1 MASLVRYF
9 FRKLGANFVDFS
21 LDYPD
26 NGYTLNG
33 TDVVFLGSTGVDRV
47 YLQKGIKFN
56 FSNSGAGTDEVY
68 LDGNFADF
76 TLSAKGSSTLVLTS
90 AARANTQI
98 TLAQED
104 KVVFNNGSIAVAD
117 LISYAIDRSANAAT
131 AAPSLNA
138 AENALSLPST
148 RNADGTSNLSSILRA
163 YTKDVNGAVFAQPSA
178 GVTFIV
184 TGHNGVDKVYVA
196 KGGQVNANNLGGGID
211 LIYLTG
217 FKSEYSASASGS
229 SVLLLSKGTE
239 KVTLASGD
247 KIIFADGS
255 TLVSAAITAAASPA
269 AWTALTLDGS
279 SVTPGLAPV
288 LSIKSGQDAYLDYL
302 EAGSGLDVEI
312 NYGKLALGDTYQFRV
327 AGVLSAAYS
336 VTATDVSS
344 HTISYYLSFH
354 VFPTLLSGN
363 KTLSILLSRNGT
375 RLEESNTLNLVGDI
389 RPLRPPVITLGAG
402 VSDGASQ
409 AEALAASGV
418 VSVQGDAGSS
428 VKITFTD
435 SAARS
440 LVKTLSATGAAQ
452 PVSLSSNELSS
463 LQDGSISVSAN
474 EQYAPLVSGFNT
486 RSSTSSSASFTLDK
500 NAPAQGNSFATVV
513 GNLLTLN
520 YNNPLDEINQPAP
533 AFFQVKSTPS
543 GGSASRVAVNAARV
557 KGNSVEL
564 TLASNMASG
573 AAVTVS
579 FVDPSDGDD
588 ANTIQDLAGNDAP
601 SFYNQTAS
609 NNPPAAPSISTVL
622 FSDTVGDTTAGKA
635 STALSAVISFNE
647 PVTVTGTVTFN
658 FRVGSSGATF
668 SATAA
673 ATTVASKTITLSAT
687 LPAATTAAD
696 NGNITL
702 TGITLGT
709 GASIT
714 GAGSGQ
720 TYSASQL
727 TSSPVTGPGYSVD
740 NSAPSAPTLTL
751 GNGVSGGATTAEAS
765 ASTGVIRVVAEAGTN
780 VVVSFSDGDATHTLV
795 KTVQGNGA
803 TPVPVPLTLADIV
816 PITKGKVTW
825 TYGFSFTATFN
836 QGPNS
841 PTVVVSNGINT
852 VWASTGGLEGLKA
865 FARANATANASTVFT
880 LSGPFDSTPLNYTAT
895 ATATDAAGN
904 SSPAGTA
911 SFTLDPAATAPT
923 ITLGTGVSG
932 GATVAEATASS
943 GVITVT
949 AESGNAVLLTLSD
962 SASPAHSRVR
972 TLTGTGSAQTVT
984 LASSDLTGANGLQDG
999 AISISASA
1007 TDAAGN
1013 LSSVASSSFSLDRV
1027 APARAPNAST
1037 PVASVVGNQLTIN
1050 FSETLDADSTH
1061 KPALAA
1067 FTVQKFSSGGSGTPV
1082 TFHSLV
1088 VSGSQV
1094 ILSLSQS
1101 INDGETAAVSYVD
1114 PSASD
1119 DTQAIQDAAGNDLPS
1134 FASQAVSNNTAPKVT
1149 SLVITDAVGDT
1160 RVGKA
1165 GSVVSLVLG
1174 FSEPVTLTGT
1184 PVFRFRIGGVGG
1196 ATFDVTANANASAS
1210 STLTLSAT
1218 LPTTLLV
1225 AENNSITL
1233 TGVTLGAGGNIT
1245 GSLSAATLVA
1255 ASLGS
1260 NPVSA
1265 PSYNVDTSAPA
1276 TPTLTLF
1283 NGPGSVATLAQA
1295 TASSGVLTVTG
1306 ELGAKLLVTFA
1317 DSANAATTVVKTLTG
1332 NGATQVP
1339 VVLSS
1344 SDVYALEKSYTQTTV
1359 TFSAIA
1365 SGVNTLFTLTQS
1377 LGESDWR
1384 FTSNNPNLI
1393 LNNRFTPTWQGL
1405 YADLRTSYATA
1416 STVFTTNIPASIPAA
1431 SFTITA
1437 SATDA
1442 AGNSSRVAVSGLGL
1456 DISAGTPAFAYADP
1470 ANVSTDPDYL
1480 SLINLAEMITGSA
1493 GAPTLAAELGSR
1505 VLITYTDSAAHSV
1518 VKTDTGRG
1526 SASGLLLSATDLGT
1540 GIQQLQDGSI
1550 SVTATATDLVGNVSS
1565 TASGSFTLDTVAP
1578 KLTPH
1583 ADGTPA
1589 LSVLGTTLT
1598 LNFDEA
1604 LDDKS
1609 RASASSHLDPYIFQV
1624 YYTPL
1629 GGSPVNVPVS
1639 SALVYGKQ
1647 LRLGLQSAIPAGA
1660 AVTLRYTHSNPTI
1673 DLFGRTVIQ
1682 DPAGNDVPSF
1692 SQTVTNLASYP
1703 PTPIKVSFSDANG
1716 NAYTGKPG
1724 AQVTALV
1731 SWTEQ
1736 KTQSGT
1742 VIFTYQVG
1750 NGPAFTGTFTVSG
1763 SSTNPL
1769 ITLPE
1774 GAGDGYIKLT
1784 GVFLESGSTL
1794 TGDASGQ
1801 SLRPGYLST
1810 PLTDTGYW
1818 VDSTPPT
1825 APVLNLAAGIADG
1838 ATRAEATA
1846 STGVLTV
1853 SAESGSTVLLSF
1865 TDSQNHSVH
1874 KTLTATGSAQAVTL
1888 AAADFGNGTAQ
1899 LSDGSIRVSASATD
1913 LAGNSSSAS
1922 SSGLVLND
1930 SVAPAAPWLTLGS
1943 GVGNSA
1949 SRSEATS
1956 SDLIK
1961 VQAESGSTVY
1971 LTFTDSSTPTA
1982 HSIIKTISARGL
1994 PLASAVAVSLSAAD
2008 LGAGTAQLA
2017 DGSIRVS
2024 ASATDAS
2031 GNLSAN
2037 SSASSFVLDSVAPVL
2052 LSAQVVG
2059 DLLTLRYDS
2068 PLASEATR
2076 LPLATAFTVSVNGST
2091 NAVTALASP
2100 ASNMLQLTLTSLVAP
2115 GATVY
2120 LSYAP
2125 PAASAANGPVQDLA
2139 GNSAAMLNFGNV
2151 SVSNS
2156 TPLRP
2161 VITSVVLSD
2170 GDSGAA
2176 SKYGKQG
2183 GAGLTATVTFSE
2195 EVNVFGGAATLT
2207 FGNPNGAG
2215 SFTGTIAADANAS
2228 TFSRTK
2234 TVAFTGSTLPAGDFA
2249 VSLKSVSLASGASI
2263 SAKTLA
2269 NSGSGGV
2276 LDANNF
2282 SVGGALGTGY
2292 TVDNTAPAA
2301 IERAGRVFAVD
2312 ASNAVI
2318 DAGVRDTLK
2327 VGDKL
2332 VLEML
2337 WTEPVTITGS
2347 VTSDGLFV
2355 GETVADLKLATYDA
2369 SFPGT
2374 TASKFY
2380 LTYSIASGD
2389 LDNDGITFVET
2400 SPIGVNPV
2408 GGTFALFDLA
2418 GKAPNGSLGPVT
2430 RSQPDIPWLKV
2441 DAVAPTIIGNVL
2453 ILTGPSNGRT
2463 AYAVGDK
2470 VLVAVSF
2477 SEKVLIT
2484 GSPQIPLT
2492 IGSTVRNAVYD
2503 SSNPL
2508 NTDTLKYFSYT
2519 IAAGETDTDGIT
2531 IAANALSLNSGSITD
2546 VVGNAATLTSSAVPA
2561 VQSTSVDTT
2570 TPTAPT
2576 LALGSG
2582 VGDGATRAEATAST
2596 GVVTVNGEAGS
2607 KVLLTFSGFDSNNIR
2622 HSLTKTL
2629 AGTGAAQA
2637 VTLSAF
2643 DLGAN
2648 GEASNQLPDGSI
2660 NVSAVVQDAAG
2671 NTSPAAATSFTLNA
2685 RLPRLTLALGNGVSD
2700 GATQAEAIAS
2710 SGVVKLNGQSGNTV
2724 LLTFSDSSSPA
2735 HTLVRTI
2742 TSTGTEQAVTLASSE
2757 LGSGSTQLAEGI
2769 IYVTASTSSASG
2781 TSNSAATQFVLD
2793 TVVPKGVE
2801 LRTGLVTISGFTQFG
2816 DAAAANVSGDLT
2828 LEAWVFLAGPQILGS
2843 SFLSIKNSSAAA
2855 ISLST
2860 YQGKL
2865 TFTYSSG
2872 VFTGESVA
2880 ATTNLATN
2888 VWTHVAATVGTGST
2902 PTVTLYENGVAVQT
2916 GTLSAAI
2923 PTIASPRSVTISQT
2937 ITGAI
2942 RDVRIYDDL
2951 RSATEIAS
2959 DKDGTVDI
2967 TDTNLKNYYPFSASP
2982 TASGLPGGAAASGN
2996 NPPLLLGNPALSFS
3010 ADTGTAGDFIT
3021 STHNQTITY
3030 YLANNLAAND
3040 VLWGSLNNGGTWT
3053 DLTAMVNGNT
3063 LTWANARLLQ
3073 GSNTLK
3079 FKLTDKAGN
3088 QGTEVFSQTY
3098 QTGLLTGPSLTLGT
3112 GVADGANRAEAIASS
3127 GVLTVTA
3134 NAGSRVVVTFT
3145 DELNHSLSKTVF
3157 PSGGGSLPIVLASSD
3172 IGTGA
3177 SQLYNGLISVTAQA
3191 TPADNSVGSEL
3202 SSTRFTLYA
3211 NPLSLGSGI
3220 ADGASTLEAVN
3231 SGVVSVYA
3239 PSGSRVL
3246 LTFSDSATPAH
3257 QVVKT
3262 VGGLGSQGATQPVK
3276 LGPGEIGVGAGK
3288 LQDGSINV
3296 RAVTYDPTGNIH
3308 SSGSISFTLDTTI
3321 AAPVISLPAGGT
3333 VINPVGSSSLDLT
3346 VTNTL
3351 LHTERHSDGTYSLY
3365 LASSLTPD
3373 NRIQLGS
3380 HDSYS
3385 TLIAVISN
3393 YFGQGWRTLTLAN
3406 GTTFGAA
3413 FDALPPPGSPA
3424 TISAEAGSTV
3434 AVTWTDSSSHQIIRT
3449 VTGLGA
3455 GTAVPIPLDG
3465 SDIGTDFNQLGQGV
3479 IRLSATATNI
3489 VGKTSSA
3496 GSSSF
3501 TLDTLPPTAYV
3512 TREKGLKLDS
3522 SKGQYVQLP
3531 AAAAAVSGDLTL
3543 EAWVYVPA
3551 AQSNWVSI
3559 LDLASATGSQSDNLE
3574 LGIFNSKLALRAS
3587 NGTTTLG
3594 AAVAN
3599 TTFTTNAWHHVAA
3612 TVGGASNTTVSLYV
3626 DGSAVSVTSPTLSA
3640 AILSATRSSSL
3651 VGRSNFGHTAFSGT
3665 IRDVRIYDNA
3675 RTAAE
3680 IAADKGLD
3688 STPGSGTVDTADS
3701 NLKGYYPFSSSATAS
3716 GKTGGTAAVTKYT
3729 STDAYPFPTIGN
3741 PALRFSADTGIPND
3755 FITSTQT
3762 QTITAT
3768 LTEPLGAGDTLWG
3781 RLDSASTWTD
3791 LNASVSGSTLTW
3803 SNATLLSGSGRQLQ
3817 LKTVDTAGNASTVLT
3832 QDYSYVNDTVAP
3844 TATIDTQ
3851 FGLTLNATYAQ
3862 FADLPAAAVAI
3873 SADITLEAWVFANG
3887 TQRDWAR
3894 IFDFNDAAG
3903 LTNNIILGI
3912 TGGKLGFSSYR
3923 SGGGKGE
3930 VIADTAFPLNSWHH
3944 VAVTV
3949 GGNSAVGVTL
3959 FIDGVAVKTG
3969 TLSAQITSITRENAF
3984 VGHSNIAND
3993 TADFNGTIRDI
4004 RIYDATRTAADIAAD
4019 MVSATAATTNL
4030 VGYYQFTDDNK
4041 SDLAVNN
4048 GLDATINFTT
4058 NPPILSTPNLSFS
4071 NDQDLLGPYAVPA
4084 ANAVQTITA
4093 RFKSAPAAGEKVW
4106 GSLDDGGTWTDL
4118 SGSTVGSVVTWTG
4131 ATLLSGTHTL
4141 ELQVRDSAGNCGPL
4155 ISQTYLVI

>member
-302 EAGSGLDVEI
+302 EAGTGLDVEI

-327 AGVLSAAYS
+327 AGVLSAGYS

-344 HTISYYLSFH
+344 HTISYHFSSL
-354 VFPTLLSGN
+354 VFPTLFSGN

-375 RLEESNTLNLVGDI
+375 PLEESNTLNLVGDI
-389 RPLRPPVITLGAG
+389 RPLGPPVITLGAG

-452 PVSLSSNELSS
+452 PVTLSSNELSS

-727 TSSPVTGPGYSVD
+727 TSSPVTGLSYSVD
-740 NSAPSAPTLTL
+740 TSAPSAPTLTL

-765 ASTGVIRVVAEAGTN
+765 ASTGVVRVVAEAGTN

-816 PITKGKVTW
+816 PIAKGKVTW

-841 PTVVVSNGINT
+841 PTVVASNGINT

-865 FARANATANASTVFT
+865 FARANATAGASTVFT

-1067 FTVQKFSSGGSGTPV
+1067 FTVQKFISGGSGTPV
-1082 TFHSLV
+1082 TIDSLV

-1119 DTQAIQDAAGNDLPS
+1119 DTQAIQDAAGNDLPT

-1359 TFSAIA
+1359 TFSALFN
-1365 SGVNTLFTLTQS
+1365 GVNTLFTLTQS
-1377 LGESDWR
+1377 LGESGWR
-1384 FTSNNPNLI
+1384 ITSDNPSVFVP
-1393 LNNRFTPTWQGL
+1393 NRFTPTWPGLDGL
-1405 YADLRTSYATA
+1405 YAALRTTYATA
-1416 STVFTTNIPASIPAA
+1416 STVFTTNFSVSPAA

-1470 ANVSTDPDYL
+1470 SDLSNVYIDPDYL
-1480 SLINLAEMITGSA
+1480 SLINLAEITGSS

-1609 RASASSHLDPYIFQV
+1609 RSSPSSHLDPSIFQV

-1647 LRLGLQSAIPAGA
+1647 LWLGLPSAIPAGA
-1660 AVTLRYTHSNPTI
+1660 AVTLRYT
-1673 DLFGRTVIQ
+1673 DLVPADDTPALTVIQ

-1731 SWTEQ
+1731 SWTEP

-1750 NGPAFTGTFTVSG
+1750 NGPAFTGTFTISG
-1763 SSTNPL
+1763 NSSTNPL

-1922 SSGLVLND
+1922 SSSLVLND

-1943 GVGNSA
+1943 GVGNSASQAA

-2276 LDANNF
+2276 LDASNF

-2292 TVDNTAPAA
+2292 TVDNTAPAV

-2332 VLEML
+2332 VVE
-2337 WTEPVTITGS
+2337 
-2347 VTSDGLFV
+2347 
-2355 GETVADLKLATYDA
+2355 VA
-2369 SFPGT
+2369 
-2374 TASKFY
+2374 
-2380 LTYSIASGD
+2380 
-2389 LDNDGITFVET
+2389 
-2400 SPIGVNPV
+2400 
-2408 GGTFALFDLA
+2408 
-2418 GKAPNGSLGPVT
+2418 
-2430 RSQPDIPWLKV
+2430 
-2441 DAVAPTIIGNVL
+2441 
-2453 ILTGPSNGRT
+2453 
-2463 AYAVGDK
+2463 
-2470 VLVAVSF
+2470 
-2477 SEKVLIT
+2477 
-2484 GSPQIPLT
+2484 
-2492 IGSTVRNAVYD
+2492 
-2503 SSNPL
+2503 
-2508 NTDTLKYFSYT
+2508 
-2519 IAAGETDTDGIT
+2519 
-2531 IAANALSLNSGSITD
+2531 
-2546 VVGNAATLTSSAVPA
+2546 
-2561 VQSTSVDTT
+2561 
-2570 TPTAPT
+2570 
-2576 LALGSG
+2576 
-2582 VGDGATRAEATAST
+2582 
-2596 GVVTVNGEAGS
+2596 
-2607 KVLLTFSGFDSNNIR
+2607 
-2622 HSLTKTL
+2622 
-2629 AGTGAAQA
+2629 
-2637 VTLSAF
+2637 
-2643 DLGAN
+2643 
-2648 GEASNQLPDGSI
+2648 
-2660 NVSAVVQDAAG
+2660 
-2671 NTSPAAATSFTLNA
+2671 
-2685 RLPRLTLALGNGVSD
+2685 
-2700 GATQAEAIAS
+2700 
-2710 SGVVKLNGQSGNTV
+2710 
-2724 LLTFSDSSSPA
+2724 
-2735 HTLVRTI
+2735 LVRT
-2742 TSTGTEQAVTLASSE
+2742 GHYHRVFDQHC
-2757 LGSGSTQLAEGI
+2757 
-2769 IYVTASTSSASG
+2769 
-2781 TSNSAATQFVLD
+2781 F
-2793 TVVPKGVE
+2793 
-2801 LRTGLVTISGFTQFG
+2801 
-2816 DAAAANVSGDLT
+2816 VSG
-2828 LEAWVFLAGPQILGS
+2828 E
-2843 SFLSIKNSSAAA
+2843 
-2855 ISLST
+2855 
-2860 YQGKL
+2860 
-2865 TFTYSSG
+2865 
-2872 VFTGESVA
+2872 
-2880 ATTNLATN
+2880 
-2888 VWTHVAATVGTGST
+2888 
-2902 PTVTLYENGVAVQT
+2902 
-2916 GTLSAAI
+2916 
-2923 PTIASPRSVTISQT
+2923 
-2937 ITGAI
+2937 TGA
-2942 RDVRIYDDL
+2942 
-2951 RSATEIAS
+2951 
-2959 DKDGTVDI
+2959 DI
-2967 TDTNLKNYYPFSASP
+2967 K
-2982 TASGLPGGAAASGN
+2982 
-2996 NPPLLLGNPALSFS
+2996 
-3010 ADTGTAGDFIT
+3010 
-3021 STHNQTITY
+3021 
-3030 YLANNLAAND
+3030 
-3040 VLWGSLNNGGTWT
+3040 
-3053 DLTAMVNGNT
+3053 
-3063 LTWANARLLQ
+3063 
-3073 GSNTLK
+3073 
-3079 FKLTDKAGN
+3079 
-3088 QGTEVFSQTY
+3088 
-3098 QTGLLTGPSLTLGT
+3098 
-3112 GVADGANRAEAIASS
+3112 
-3127 GVLTVTA
+3127 
-3134 NAGSRVVVTFT
+3134 
-3145 DELNHSLSKTVF
+3145 
-3157 PSGGGSLPIVLASSD
+3157 
-3172 IGTGA
+3172 
-3177 SQLYNGLISVTAQA
+3177 
-3191 TPADNSVGSEL
+3191 
-3202 SSTRFTLYA
+3202 
-3211 NPLSLGSGI
+3211 
-3220 ADGASTLEAVN
+3220 
-3231 SGVVSVYA
+3231 
-3239 PSGSRVL
+3239 
-3246 LTFSDSATPAH
+3246 
-3257 QVVKT
+3257 
-3262 VGGLGSQGATQPVK
+3262 
-3276 LGPGEIGVGAGK
+3276 
-3288 LQDGSINV
+3288 
-3296 RAVTYDPTGNIH
+3296 
-3308 SSGSISFTLDTTI
+3308 
-3321 AAPVISLPAGGT
+3321 
-3333 VINPVGSSSLDLT
+3333 
-3346 VTNTL
+3346 
-3351 LHTERHSDGTYSLY
+3351 
-3365 LASSLTPD
+3365 
-3373 NRIQLGS
+3373 
-3380 HDSYS
+3380 
-3385 TLIAVISN
+3385 
-3393 YFGQGWRTLTLAN
+3393 
-3406 GTTFGAA
+3406 
-3413 FDALPPPGSPA
+3413 
-3424 TISAEAGSTV
+3424 
-3434 AVTWTDSSSHQIIRT
+3434 
-3449 VTGLGA
+3449 
-3455 GTAVPIPLDG
+3455 
-3465 SDIGTDFNQLGQGV
+3465 
-3479 IRLSATATNI
+3479 
-3489 VGKTSSA
+3489 
-3496 GSSSF
+3496 
-3501 TLDTLPPTAYV
+3501 
-3512 TREKGLKLDS
+3512 
-3522 SKGQYVQLP
+3522 
-3531 AAAAAVSGDLTL
+3531 
-3543 EAWVYVPA
+3543 
-3551 AQSNWVSI
+3551 
-3559 LDLASATGSQSDNLE
+3559 
-3574 LGIFNSKLALRAS
+3574 
-3587 NGTTTLG
+3587 
-3594 AAVAN
+3594 
-3599 TTFTTNAWHHVAA
+3599 
-3612 TVGGASNTTVSLYV
+3612 
-3626 DGSAVSVTSPTLSA
+3626 
-3640 AILSATRSSSL
+3640 
-3651 VGRSNFGHTAFSGT
+3651 
-3665 IRDVRIYDNA
+3665 
-3675 RTAAE
+3675 
-3680 IAADKGLD
+3680 
-3688 STPGSGTVDTADS
+3688 
-3701 NLKGYYPFSSSATAS
+3701 
-3716 GKTGGTAAVTKYT
+3716 
-3729 STDAYPFPTIGN
+3729 
-3741 PALRFSADTGIPND
+3741 
-3755 FITSTQT
+3755 
-3762 QTITAT
+3762 
-3768 LTEPLGAGDTLWG
+3768 
-3781 RLDSASTWTD
+3781 
-3791 LNASVSGSTLTW
+3791 
-3803 SNATLLSGSGRQLQ
+3803 
-3817 LKTVDTAGNASTVLT
+3817 
-3832 QDYSYVNDTVAP
+3832 
-3844 TATIDTQ
+3844 
-3851 FGLTLNATYAQ
+3851 
-3862 FADLPAAAVAI
+3862 
-3873 SADITLEAWVFANG
+3873 
-3887 TQRDWAR
+3887 
-3894 IFDFNDAAG
+3894 
-3903 LTNNIILGI
+3903 
-3912 TGGKLGFSSYR
+3912 
-3923 SGGGKGE
+3923 
-3930 VIADTAFPLNSWHH
+3930 
-3944 VAVTV
+3944 
-3949 GGNSAVGVTL
+3949 
-3959 FIDGVAVKTG
+3959 
-3969 TLSAQITSITRENAF
+3969 
-3984 VGHSNIAND
+3984 
-3993 TADFNGTIRDI
+3993 
-4004 RIYDATRTAADIAAD
+4004 
-4019 MVSATAATTNL
+4019 
-4030 VGYYQFTDDNK
+4030 
-4041 SDLAVNN
+4041 
-4048 GLDATINFTT
+4048 
-4058 NPPILSTPNLSFS
+4058 
-4071 NDQDLLGPYAVPA
+4071 
-4084 ANAVQTITA
+4084 
-4093 RFKSAPAAGEKVW
+4093 
-4106 GSLDDGGTWTDL
+4106 
-4118 SGSTVGSVVTWTG
+4118 
-4131 ATLLSGTHTL
+4131 
-4141 ELQVRDSAGNCGPL
+4141 
-4155 ISQTYLVI
+4155 